1 VKGARYFLAATFG
14 NVHGVYK
21 PGQVKLKPS
30 ILKQGQ
36 EAVEKAFGKG
46 ARFALVFHG
55 GSGSALE
62 EIREAVDYGVVK
74 MNIDTDTQYAFTRP
88 IVDHMMKNYQGVLK
102 IEGDVGNKEKYDP
115 RSYMKLGEAGL
126 AERVKQAVSDLRG
139 VGTTLFGS
147 GH

>member
-1 VKGARYFLAATFG
+1 MT
-14 NVHGVYK
+14 
-21 PGQVKLKPS
+21 LKEYSVRGDP
-30 ILKQGQ
+30 
-36 EAVEKAFGKG
+36 
-46 ARFALVFHG
+46 RFALVFHG

-88 IVDHMMKNYQGVLK
+88 VVDHMMKNYEGVLK

-126 AERVKQAVSDLRG
+126 ADRVKQAVTDLRG

-147 GH
+147 GR